1 MKTRRIPLAIAVAA
15 ALLTPNSAALAA
27 ALGEVATLSALGE
40 RFRAE
45 IRLVGS
51 GGIQASCFRV
61 VAPGDPGAGIPAL
74 TSGRVSIVG
83 QGANARLV
91 VRDDRAVNDPVLQL
105 AIENVCEARLRRD
118 YTLLMPFTAAS
129 PVSAPVSAA
138 PARTPAATRNPPAAP
153 RGTSSSP
160 ARSSPQKAAA
170 RTWSTAPG
178 ESLESLGEALYPDDR
193 SARERFRAATA
204 AANPGLFPDP
214 GAYDKALPAGT
225 RVVIPNMRQ
234 VANAAPAKTRTP
246 TATRAMR
253 AVAVQTEQKTE
264 DRVIVDK
271 ADAPPPRTRAA
282 TSASPHAI
290 RPEAGDR
297 SADLLGRERDL
308 AAAIDRS
315 IIAEMELL
323 ARIKELEDVQTQL
336 EARIRAIAA
345 TATTAA
351 TAPPATALP
360 RLAASTTATPALEPA
375 ETKDNSQDLYLFA
388 GMGIAALLLALALLR
403 KRSTTTSSKTPLLEH
418 RAQHLRVVDTPSD
431 TKVLRRGHA
440 SSEDTSF
447 AGGFGMPASQQAPE
461 QARVLPR
468 KAASGGVEEPAIEE
482 HKSAVELAEIM
493 MSFGRVQGAAETL
506 AEFVRS
512 NPREA
517 VAPWLKLLEVYRAA
531 GLRAEFETIAGELNK
546 TFNVITVGWS
556 NYESL
561 RDARASLED
570 LPHISETIQKSWGT
584 SVCQRYLQHLLHDN
598 RDGTRQGFPI
608 STVDEIL
615 TLSAIL
621 EDQLGPYR
629 SAVERSMMAAEPQT
643 GLSRSMNSA
652 SRPSASTR

>member
-1 MKTRRIPLAIAVAA
+1 
-15 ALLTPNSAALAA
+15 
-27 ALGEVATLSALGE
+27 
-40 RFRAE
+40 
-45 IRLVGS
+45 
-51 GGIQASCFRV
+51 
-61 VAPGDPGAGIPAL
+61 
-74 TSGRVSIVG
+74 
-83 QGANARLV
+83 
-91 VRDDRAVNDPVLQL
+91 
-105 AIENVCEARLRRD
+105 
-118 YTLLMPFTAAS
+118 MPFTAAS

-271 ADAPPPRTRAA
+271 ADAPPPHTRAA

-608 STVDEIL
+608 STGRRDSHLVSNPRRSVGTIPKCSGAEHDGCRTSDRIVEVDELGFKTERIDQVSGNRL
-615 TLSAIL
+615 RAVALGGMVAGRDVGHARFARQMHCLLGDLARHIEISPSQDRLL
-621 EDQLGPYR
+621 EVALCATGTPGDPLHGAL
-629 SAVERSMMAAEPQT
+629 AVTHQ
-643 GLSRSMNSA
+643 
-652 SRPSASTR
+652 